1 MFLSRFGSGEI
12 LIPAG
17 RTCQSFQMY
26 QQQFINNGCLKILLD
41 KLKSHLML
49 LFVELISYLFPVNER
64 LICLFHLGSHPI
76 PIGLLIKVPA
86 LRASSGHLMM
96 KRKVLRKFLCE
107 RTRERPTTEESA

>member
-26 QQQFINNGCLKILLD
+26 QQQFVNNGCLKILLD

-49 LFVELISYLFPVNER
+49 LFVELIYVMILLLFT
-64 LICLFHLGSHPI
+64 LF
-76 PIGLLIKVPA
+76 K
-86 LRASSGHLMM
+86 
-96 KRKVLRKFLCE
+96 KQK
-107 RTRERPTTEESA
+107 TY

>member
-26 QQQFINNGCLKILLD
+26 QQQFVNNGCLKILLD

-64 LICLFHLGSHPI
+64 LICLFHL
-76 PIGLLIKVPA
+76 
-86 LRASSGHLMM
+86 
-96 KRKVLRKFLCE
+96 
-107 RTRERPTTEESA
+107 

>member
-12 LIPAG
+12 LIPDG

-26 QQQFINNGCLKILLD
+26 QQQFVNNGCLKILLD

-64 LICLFHLGSHPI
+64 LICLFHL
-76 PIGLLIKVPA
+76 
-86 LRASSGHLMM
+86 
-96 KRKVLRKFLCE
+96 
-107 RTRERPTTEESA
+107 